1 MSQPAYIYARFSS
14 LEQGKGTSLRRQFDN
29 AREFIKRNDFEYPRD
44 EHGDLV
50 PTPERDLADEG
61 RSAYSGANRA
71 PGGALFEFERQALA
85 GHFRNGAYLV
95 VEHLDRL
102 SRQGYEEVLQIL
114 KNLSSN
120 GVTVVTID
128 GPTYWNAYERADMGK
143 VMMAIVKAEAAHD
156 HSHEKSKKLKKAWNL
171 RIEAIQAGEKRAFT
185 PLLPA
190 WMEVDPESKAPVLNR
205 HRSAVLREIYEWYDA
220 GYGLPAMVR
229 MLNGRKEPSWGYGAR
244 MSKAGWNTAYL
255 HKLLTNRA
263 VLGEYRPGS
272 RGHSEIG
279 KRDKG
284 ILIHDYY
291 PQAIPADLF
300 NRVQSRRASRR
311 NMGGKAEKTMSN
323 LFSGMMFCR
332 ECGAAMY
339 FQSQQRAGRL
349 TNHKSR
355 IDGRKLTY
363 TAKIDRSYM
372 MCNNNRRLHV
382 CTNNARFRYEFLE
395 ESILDAVLNVAM
407 DNKSFEVADRAA
419 TVRTSI
425 AETERLLEGKR
436 YQLENLGEALKDRFS
451 KTVNN
456 QIADLEEEIER
467 DEAEL
472 KTMRADLLKEE
483 GDATPDEHLARVAQV
498 RDSLHSEDTEERYG
512 ARVRVR
518 AALARVLTIQCD
530 QQGIATVILANGL
543 MAWRFDKQGKPR
555 GSVDMRDKLDT
566 HKGLTRGELASNAS
580 NVEAVLRR
588 SAA

>member
-1 MSQPAYIYARFSS
+1 MSNPVYIYARFSS

-29 AREFIKRNDFEYPRD
+29 ARAFIEKTDWDYPRD
-44 EHGDLV
+44 EEGK
-50 PTPERDLADEG
+50 PTSSPDRDMADEG

-71 PGGALFEFERQALA
+71 PGGALYEFERQALA
-85 GHFRNGAYLV
+85 GHFRNGAYLL

-143 VMMAIVKAEAAHD
+143 VMMAILKAEAAYD
-156 HSHEKSKKLKKAWNL
+156 HSHEKSKKLKKAWSL

-190 WMEVDPESKAPVLNR
+190 WMEVCPTTDAPVLNK
-205 HRSAVLREIYEWYDA
+205 HRAAVLREIYEWYEQ

-229 MLNGRKEPSWGYGAR
+229 MLNGRQEPSWGYGAR
-244 MSKAGWNTAYL
+244 RSKAGWNTAYL

-272 RGHSEIG
+272 RGHSEIY

-284 ILIHDYY
+284 ILINDYY

-300 NRVQSRRASRR
+300 NKVQSRRSSRR
-311 NMGGKAEKTMSN
+311 TMGGRAEKTMSN
-323 LFSGMMFCR
+323 LFSGMAFCTC
-332 ECGAAMY
+332 CGAAMY

-349 TNHKSR
+349 TNHKSKL
-355 IDGRKLTY
+355 DGRKLSY
-363 TAKIDRSYM
+363 ISKRDRSYL
-372 MCNNNRRLHV
+372 MCNNNRRQHV
-382 CTNNARFRYEFLE
+382 CTNNARYRYENLE
-395 ESILDAVLNVAM
+395 DSILDAVLNVAM

-419 TVRTSI
+419 TVRTTI

-436 YQLENLGEALKDRFS
+436 YQLENLSEALRDRFS

-456 QIADLEEEIER
+456 QIADLEEEIDR

-472 KTMRADLLKEE
+472 KTMRATLLREE
-483 GDATPDEHLARVAQV
+483 GDATPDEHLRRVAAV
-498 RDSLHSEDTEERYG
+498 RDGLHSEVEEERYG

-518 AALARVLTIQCD
+518 AALARVMTIQCD
-530 QQGIATVILANGL
+530 DKGIATAILANGL
-543 MAWRFDKQGKPR
+543 MAWRFNKQGQPR
-555 GSVDMRDKLDT
+555 GTVDLRNQLDT
-566 HKGLTRGELASNAS
+566 HKGLTRGELAINAA

-588 SAA
+588 TAV

>member
-29 AREFIKRNDFEYPRD
+29 ARDFIKAQGFEYPRD
-44 EHGDLV
+44 EHGD
-50 PTPERDLADEG
+50 PIPSPEHDMADEG
-61 RSAYSGANRA
+61 RSAYSGANRS
-71 PGGALFEFERQALA
+71 PGGALYEFERKALA
-85 GHFRNGAYLV
+85 GHFRNGVYLV

-114 KNLSSN
+114 KNLSNN

-143 VMMAIVKAEAAHD
+143 VMMAILKAEAAYD

-171 RIEAIQAGEKRAFT
+171 RIEAIQGGEKRAFT

-190 WMEVDPESKAPVLNR
+190 WMEVCSETKAPILNK
-205 HRSAVLREIYEWYDA
+205 HRSAVLREIYEWYDQ

-244 MSKAGWNTAYL
+244 QSKAGWNTAYL

-284 ILIHDYY
+284 ILIEGYY

-300 NRVQSRRASRR
+300 NRIQSRRASRR
-311 NMGGKAEKTMSN
+311 QMGGKAEKTMSN

-339 FQSQQRAGRL
+339 FQSQQRAGRR
-349 TNHKSR
+349 TGHKSKL
-355 IDGRKLTY
+355 DGRKLTY

-382 CTNNARFRYEFLE
+382 CANNQRFRYEFLE
-395 ESILDAVLNVAM
+395 ASILDAVLNVAM

-425 AETERLLEGKR
+425 AEAERLLEGKR
-436 YQLENLGEALKDRFS
+436 YQLENLSEALKDRFS

-472 KTMRADLLKEE
+472 KTMRSDLLKEE

-498 RDSLHSEDTEERYG
+498 RDSLHSEYEEERYG

-518 AALARVLTIQCD
+518 AALARVMTIQCD
-530 QQGIATVILANGL
+530 NQGIATVILANGL
-543 MAWRFDKQGKPR
+543 MAWRFDKQGQPR
-555 GSVDMRDKLDT
+555 GTVDMRDKLDT
-566 HKGLTRGELASNAS
+566 HKGLTRGELATNAT

>member
-29 AREFIKRNDFEYPRD
+29 ARAFVAQQGFEYPRD
-44 EHGDLV
+44 EHGDPV
-50 PTPERDLADEG
+50 PSPERDMADEG
-61 RSAYSGANRA
+61 RSAYSGSNRA
-71 PGGALFEFERQALA
+71 PGGSLHEFERKAKL
-85 GHFRNGAYLV
+85 GHFSNGVVLV

-102 SRQGYEEVLQIL
+102 TRQGWEEALDILRVLTG
-114 KNLSSN
+114 N
-120 GVTVVTID
+120 GVTVITID
-128 GPTYWNAYERADMGK
+128 GPTYYPAGERIDMGK
-143 VMMAIVKAEAAHD
+143 VMLVIVKAEAAHD
-156 HSHEKSKKLKKAWNL
+156 HSHEKSKKLKKAWAL
-171 RIEAIQAGEKRAFT
+171 RVEAIQGGEKRAFT

-190 WMEVDPESKAPVLNR
+190 WMEVCPDTKAPVLNP
-205 HRSAVLREIYEWYDA
+205 HRAAVLREIYEWYDE

-229 MLNGRKEPSWGYGAR
+229 MLNGRQEPSWGYGAR
-244 MSKAGWNTAYL
+244 RSKAGWNTAYL
-255 HKLLTNRA
+255 HKLLTNRS

-284 ILIHDYY
+284 ILVEGYY

-300 NRVQSRRASRR
+300 NRVQSRRSSRR
-311 NMGGKAEKTMSN
+311 TMGGKAEKTMSN

-339 FQSQQRAGRL
+339 YQSQQRAGRL

-363 TAKIDRSYM
+363 TAHRDRSYM

-382 CTNNARFRYEFLE
+382 CVNNQRFRYEYLE
-395 ESILDAVLNVAM
+395 DSILDAVLNVAM

-419 TVRTSI
+419 TVRTTI

-436 YQLENLGEALKDRFS
+436 HQLENLSEALRDRFS

-472 KTMRADLLKEE
+472 KKMRADLLREE

-498 RDSLHSEDTEERYG
+498 RDSLHSEVEEERYG

-530 QQGIATVILANGL
+530 IQGIATVILANGL

-555 GSVDMRDKLDT
+555 GTVDLRGQLDT
-566 HKGLTRGELASNAS
+566 HKGLTRGELAHNAA

-588 SAA
+588 SVA